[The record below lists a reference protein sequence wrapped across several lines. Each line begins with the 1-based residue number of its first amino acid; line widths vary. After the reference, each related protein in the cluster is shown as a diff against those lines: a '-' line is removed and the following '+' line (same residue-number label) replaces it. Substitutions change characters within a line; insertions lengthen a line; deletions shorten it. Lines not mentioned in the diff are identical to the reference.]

1 MFILFVLSNIAFS
14 PASWGQLCL
23 IFCSG
28 RALGLKPRRS
38 QLDARSP
45 HRAVSVAATER
56 QSGRFF
62 GSAANAMA
70 SASAAEE
77 TSWDLSAPESLL
89 GFLEDSGIRLVRLEY
104 LIELS
109 ASGRPLPRR
118 QEAEKETTSLG
129 LPALVESSE
138 LKEVRID
145 PNTAHMVCDAPATS
159 AQTSPS
165 PPRLH

>member
-1 MFILFVLSNIAFS
+1 MRVRHTELFL
-14 PASWGQLCL
+14 L
-23 IFCSG
+23 
-28 RALGLKPRRS
+28 
-38 QLDARSP
+38 
-45 HRAVSVAATER
+45 AATER

-145 PNTAHMVCDAPATS
+145 PNTAHMSVMLRQPV
-159 AQTSPS
+159 
-165 PPRLH
+165 PRRVQVHLVSISHMWESMQHPDPWRFGYGRENSGTVL